1 MQILEQRVAEL
12 ADELRIK
19 GKNWES
25 DAQLD
30 RAFNS
35 QRLKLA
41 KILNLNFLESVFAR
55 FFAALG
61 RVLTPR
67 DFSLIPFSEVES
79 FSD

>member
-35 QRLKLA
+35 
-41 KILNLNFLESVFAR
+41 
-55 FFAALG
+55 
-61 RVLTPR
+61 
-67 DFSLIPFSEVES
+67 
-79 FSD
+79 